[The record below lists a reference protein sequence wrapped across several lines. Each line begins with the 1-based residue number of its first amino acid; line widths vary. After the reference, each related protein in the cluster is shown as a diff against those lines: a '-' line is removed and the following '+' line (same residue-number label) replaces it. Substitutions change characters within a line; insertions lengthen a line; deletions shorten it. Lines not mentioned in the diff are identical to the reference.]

1 MAVQSNDT
9 DLKDLLLQVQ
19 KGELQ
24 LPEFQ
29 RSWVWD
35 DGKICKLIESITMG
49 FPMGAVMFLET
60 GGEVNYKP
68 RLFTGVD
75 TKRW

>member
-29 RSWVWD
+29 RSRF
-35 DGKICKLIESITMG
+35 GTMEKY
-49 FPMGAVMFLET
+49 VS
-60 GGEVNYKP
+60 
-68 RLFTGVD
+68 
-75 TKRW
+75 

>member
-9 DLKDLLLQVQ
+9 DLKDLLAQVE

-35 DGKICKLIESITMG
+35 DGKIVKLIESITMD

-60 GGEVNYKP
+60 GGEVN
-68 RLFTGVD
+68 
-75 TKRW
+75 

>member
-19 KGELQ
+19 KVELQ

-49 FPMGAVMFLET
+49 FPMGQ
-60 GGEVNYKP
+60 
-68 RLFTGVD
+68 
-75 TKRW
+75 

>member
-24 LPEFQ
+24 LPEFHAH
-29 RSWVWD
+29 
-35 DGKICKLIESITMG
+35 G
-49 FPMGAVMFLET
+49 FGMMVKY
-60 GGEVNYKP
+60 VS
-68 RLFTGVD
+68 
-75 TKRW
+75 

>member
-35 DGKICKLIESITMG
+35 AEKYVS
-49 FPMGAVMFLET
+49 
-60 GGEVNYKP
+60 
-68 RLFTGVD
+68 
-75 TKRW
+75 

>member
-1 MAVQSNDT
+1 MAVQSNDN
-9 DLKDLLLQVQ
+9 DLKDLLVQVG

-35 DGKICKLIESITMG
+35 DSKIRNIPDKSPYIDRIMQKAWRKTSI
-49 FPMGAVMFLET
+49 L
-60 GGEVNYKP
+60 
-68 RLFTGVD
+68 
-75 TKRW
+75 

>member
-9 DLKDLLLQVQ
+9 DLKDLLAQVE

-29 RSWVWD
+29 RSWVLD
-35 DGKICKLIESITMG
+35 DSKTVKLIESITMG
-49 FPMGAVMFLET
+49 FPMGAIMFLET
-60 GGEVNYKP
+60 GGEVN
-68 RLFTGVD
+68 
-75 TKRW
+75 

>member
-9 DLKDLLLQVQ
+9 DLKDLLAQVE

-35 DGKICKLIESITMG
+35 DGKIVKLIESITIYYG
-49 FPMGAVMFLET
+49 LSYGSRYVPG
-60 GGEVNYKP
+60 N
-68 RLFTGVD
+68 
-75 TKRW
+75 RWRG

>member
-1 MAVQSNDT
+1 MAVESHDR
-9 DLKDLLLQVQ
+9 DLKDLLTQVG

-35 DGKICKLIESITMG
+35 DGKIC
-49 FPMGAVMFLET
+49 
-60 GGEVNYKP
+60 
-68 RLFTGVD
+68 
-75 TKRW
+75 